1 MKKVHLLL
9 FAAILFFASCGNESE
24 NKVTHLPYQ
33 LEEDGRWGL
42 IDWEGNPLIEEEF
55 KHQPSVV
62 IDGMF
67 CVKNSDDK
75 YEIYTAEKKPK
86 QVGEEYLYVGQFSNG
101 LAPVV
106 EKDSRINYINKEG
119 KSVFELTKYKD
130 DPIVKAWPFYNGIA
144 LVETA
149 SGKGGAINIKG
160 EFVVPP
166 IYKGIFYAGDNIL
179 WILDEK
185 DKVGYI
191 DHKGKIL
198 IEPKYTYGYHFD
210 KKGYA
215 TVGLDNKSILIDKT
229 GKEIIKLKEGMG
241 LIGECIDEDL
251 IPYCLDNESYGYL
264 NLKGEKEIK
273 LSSNINNP
281 SSFSNGYAVFNNS
294 DGDYGTIDT
303 KGEIVIRAKYD
314 ELRMLEGFDFLLFE
328 EEDEWGLLSYTGD
341 VIKRASYKEIIPF
354 VKGNQ
359 YTYAKDGKEWILIDQ
374 KGEDTKKVDVETID
388 YGYNNGYSDYVISDY
403 FDVDAEAYSLLSIL
417 NENGTI
423 DKATFEMTPGEFANT
438 YNMEYK
444 PSDLQGKKEIQ
455 TAISSLKYADR
466 WIGIIYNNEVIK
478 ADYKREWVSNRWGG
492 YYDDVISG
500 YSYNNN
506 QQADKIIYYIKL
518 KRKLAEKRN
527 DAYTAM
533 CKWLENHG
541 YIFSS
546 SEEKNSGQSKYYKK
560 GGISLGIHLEN
571 EQINVVTGV
580 DAETKYAANKAA
592 GEKFLAENAKKPGVK
607 VTESGLQYKIIKE
620 GKGAIPNN
628 TDLVKVHYKC
638 ISIDGTEFDSSYKRN
653 APSSFRPNHLI
664 AGWTEALTMMPVGSK
679 WELYIPQEL
688 AYGAREAG
696 QIKPFS
702 ALVYEVELLEIEKRI

>member
-24 NKVTHLPYQ
+24 NKITHLPYQ
-33 LEEDGRWGL
+33 LEEDSRWGL

-166 IYKGIFYAGDNIL
+166 IYKGISYAGDNIL

-191 DHKGKIL
+191 DHKGKTL

-215 TVGLDNKSILIDKT
+215 RVGLDNKSILIDKT

-403 FDVDAEAYSLLSIL
+403 FDIDAEVKNLMSIF
-417 NENGTI
+417 NEDGTI
-423 DKATFEMTPGEFANT
+423 DKMTFGIMPGEFANF
-438 YNMEYK
+438 YNKDYK
-444 PSDLQGKKEIQ
+444 VSDLLGVNNVRTLIKSSNNVNIEIGVTYDKDVIAPNYEKK
-455 TAISSLKYADR
+455 
-466 WIGIIYNNEVIK
+466 
-478 ADYKREWVSNRWGG
+478 WVSNRWGG
-492 YYDDVISG
+492 YYDNVVSG
-500 YSYNNN
+500 YSYNTEIEYGVLFCDYKFKGKFLDRKQDLFEAILNYWSN
-506 QQADKIIYYIKL
+506 KGYSGGSANDSNTGKEFYMYDK
-518 KRKLAEKRN
+518 
-527 DAYTAM
+527 
-533 CKWLENHG
+533 
-541 YIFSS
+541 
-546 SEEKNSGQSKYYKK
+546 EKNRIFIKFKSD
-560 GGISLGIHLEN
+560 
-571 EQINVVTGV
+571 NV
-580 DAETKYAANKAA
+580 
-592 GEKFLAENAKKPGVK
+592 
-607 VTESGLQYKIIKE
+607 
-620 GKGAIPNN
+620 
-628 TDLVKVHYKC
+628 
-638 ISIDGTEFDSSYKRN
+638 
-653 APSSFRPNHLI
+653 
-664 AGWTEALTMMPVGSK
+664 
-679 WELYIPQEL
+679 
-688 AYGAREAG
+688 
-696 QIKPFS
+696 
-702 ALVYEVELLEIEKRI
+702 LEIESVILRDY